1 MSYTI
6 QVFLKNNS
14 FSEDY
19 ALEKYDGKD
28 SPENI
33 RYEWED
39 EFRLTDESDVL
50 EIVRDQPF
58 VLAGETGEN
67 KPFYYEIHD
76 VMQFVFH
83 GENSSAAV
91 VFSEKCLDEYIID
104 HDNKRLKVY
113 LNDDEVVENPIPG
126 VYIVL
131 SAFPREL
138 RN

>member
-1 MSYTI
+1 MSYII

-19 ALEKYDGKD
+19 ALEKHEGKD

-39 EFRLTDESDVL
+39 EFRLTDASDVL

-58 VLAGETGEN
+58 ILAGEMGEN
-67 KPFYYEIHD
+67 KPFHYEIQD
-76 VMQFVFH
+76 VIQFIFH
-83 GENSSAAV
+83 GEEGATAV
-91 VFSEKCLDEYIID
+91 VFSEKCLDEYVID
-104 HDNKRLKVY
+104 HDRKRLTVY
-113 LNDDEVVENPIPG
+113 LNDDEVVENPVPG

-131 SAFPREL
+131 SAFPKEL

>member
-1 MSYTI
+1 MSYSI

-14 FSEDY
+14 FSEEY
-19 ALEKYDGKD
+19 ALEKHEGKD

-39 EFRLTDESDVL
+39 EFRLTDSSDVL

-58 VLAGETGEN
+58 VLTGEIGDG
-67 KPFYYEIHD
+67 KTFHYEIHD
-76 VMQFVFH
+76 VIQFIFH
-83 GENSSAAV
+83 GENGATPI

-104 HDNKRLKVY
+104 HDHQKLKVY
-113 LNDDEVVENPIPG
+113 LNDDEVVENPVPG

-131 SAFPREL
+131 SAFPKEL

>member
-1 MSYTI
+1 MSYII

-39 EFRLTDESDVL
+39 EFRLTDDSEVL

-58 VLAGETGEN
+58 VLAGEIGEG
-67 KPFYYEIHD
+67 KAFHYEIQD
-76 VMQFVFH
+76 VIQFIFH
-83 GENSSAAV
+83 GEDGSTPI
-91 VFSEKCLDEYIID
+91 VFSEQCLDEYIID
-104 HDNKRLKVY
+104 HDKKRLKVY

-131 SAFPREL
+131 SAFPKEL

>member
-1 MSYTI
+1 MSYII

-39 EFRLTDESDVL
+39 EFRLTDDSEVL

-58 VLAGETGEN
+58 VLAGEIGEG
-67 KPFYYEIHD
+67 KAFHYEIQD
-76 VMQFVFH
+76 VIQFIFH
-83 GENSSAAV
+83 GEDGSTPI
-91 VFSEKCLDEYIID
+91 VFSEQCLDEYIID

-131 SAFPREL
+131 SAFPKEL

>member
-1 MSYTI
+1 MSYSI

-14 FSEDY
+14 FSEEY
-19 ALEKYDGKD
+19 AQEKHEGKD

-39 EFRLTDESDVL
+39 EFRLTDSSDVL

-58 VLAGETGEN
+58 VLAGEIGEG
-67 KPFYYEIHD
+67 KAFHYEIQD
-76 VMQFVFH
+76 VIQFIFH
-83 GENSSAAV
+83 GEKGATPI

-104 HDNKRLKVY
+104 HDHQKLKVY
-113 LNDDEVVENPIPG
+113 LNDDEVVENPVPG

-131 SAFPREL
+131 SAFPKEL